1 MTAAY
6 FVSVFFQ
13 HGYAP
18 GFYAQSRTAED
29 VVVYIEGARG
39 LWNSPNLYLEEINI
53 AEDTQLPFSYP
64 PTALLFFQPLA
75 LLSWGHGWF
84 VVNAISVACLWW
96 IIVLTLRRF
105 ASPHPLAWASLLM
118 PIALCV
124 DSVHNTLYHG
134 QINLILLA
142 LVLTDL
148 WLDSPRIR
156 KVLPRGVLIGI
167 AACVKMIP
175 ALFILYFAL
184 RREIKPILVMVTT
197 AFASFAI
204 VGLIK
209 FELVRYY
216 FSTQLGKMTETL
228 GQNRSHNL
236 SLHSVGARYVPEST
250 RSFATCLLI
259 TAVLVIAI
267 AAFVRLQRAGA
278 TEAAGVA
285 IGYLGLMLAPISW
298 QHHFVWEVPLLI
310 ILGICTWRRA
320 EPRLLALLLAWLSV
334 TTVFIPHRHFPDALS
349 ANPEGYTLVHLAQSS
364 VLVLSIVTL
373 IALCY
378 FAPQL
383 VASTEPH
390 PQTEATPTPAEA

>member
-156 KVLPRGVLIGI
+156 
-167 AACVKMIP
+167 
-175 ALFILYFAL
+175 
-184 RREIKPILVMVTT
+184 
-197 AFASFAI
+197 
-204 VGLIK
+204 
-209 FELVRYY
+209 
-216 FSTQLGKMTETL
+216 
-228 GQNRSHNL
+228 
-236 SLHSVGARYVPEST
+236 
-250 RSFATCLLI
+250 
-259 TAVLVIAI
+259 
-267 AAFVRLQRAGA
+267 
-278 TEAAGVA
+278 
-285 IGYLGLMLAPISW
+285 
-298 QHHFVWEVPLLI
+298 
-310 ILGICTWRRA
+310 
-320 EPRLLALLLAWLSV
+320 
-334 TTVFIPHRHFPDALS
+334 TVS
-349 ANPEGYTLVHLAQSS
+349 YTHL
-364 VLVLSIVTL
+364 
-373 IALCY
+373 
-378 FAPQL
+378 
-383 VASTEPH
+383 
-390 PQTEATPTPAEA
+390 